1 MNTEKIWNRK
11 FILLFVTNLLMMAT
25 FYAAVPILP
34 IYCQQIGI
42 TGSKIGIVLTSMSI
56 TTVLFRPFAGY
67 ILDNFNRYRVYMLF
81 LTLFSLP
88 FLGFA
93 AFPIFAVLVILRL
106 YMGVPERNLELVD
119 EKNSTIWTTLAQT
132 TVPAVPYNSD
142 AWFVPTGR
150 QLFEVQSQIM
160 REAVKNRSCVII
172 GRCSPHIFAGYEKH
186 TSIFLQAHMDS
197 RIARLEKTLGKTV
210 DREVI
215 EKKDKER
222 ARYYRTYT
230 GKRWLDLSEYD
241 FMLDTTSFDDQQL
254 TEILLRYIYCRFPE
268 LKNKNLL

>member
-1 MNTEKIWNRK
+1 MGKNYVITIGRQLGSGGSAAGK
-11 FILLFVTNLLMMAT
+11 FIADHFG
-25 FYAAVPILP
+25 FQYIDKEILV
-34 IYCQQIGI
+34 
-42 TGSKIGIVLTSMSI
+42 K
-56 TTVLFRPFAGY
+56 AGEK
-67 ILDNFNRYRVYMLF
+67 
-81 LTLFSLP
+81 
-88 FLGFA
+88 LG
-93 AFPIFAVLVILRL
+93 VS
-106 YMGVPERNLELVD
+106 ERNLELVD

-241 FMLDTTSFDDQQL
+241 FMLDTTPFDDQQL